1 MYNAIIL
8 ASTLFSAGS
17 AFASNIE
24 PVLVKTSFSGF
35 VAPMWVREETCELY
49 RDGLI
54 VSRSYGAD
62 VSAKTKEARPVILS
76 GKVDELI
83 QKASMEQLVAK
94 QNNVCDG
101 PSTKTYAVLKGANG
115 EKTEVVLF
123 RTGGCGSH
131 RLERNEGASKILR
144 DIIDSYCPQTHD

>member
-1 MYNAIIL
+1 MYYSKFITAIFLMTPSAL
-8 ASTLFSAGS
+8 ATEMG
-17 AFASNIE
+17 
-24 PVLVKTSFSGF
+24 PVLVKSSYTGF
-35 VAPMWVREETCELY
+35 VAPMWAREETCELY

-54 VSRSYGAD
+54 VSRSFGAD
-62 VSAKTKEARPVILS
+62 LAAKTKEARPVILS